1 VDLAAASQT
10 RQGTERGGDRALEG
24 DALARRKK
32 NARRRRAWIVFQ
44 DESGVSQ
51 RPPVRRTWAPRGETP
66 VLIHPFNWKKLS
78 VAIALAFRWDF
89 GRSGLCFA
97 TRPGSYN
104 DVTLIEFLNDLKREF
119 RGRRVVLVWDGLPSH
134 RSRPMQAYLRTQRSW
149 LTVERLPG
157 YAPELNPAELV
168 WGNIKGAELANLCPD
183 ELSEVEGELCAGLQR
198 VGRSPTLAFAF
209 LRHTGLSF

>member
-1 VDLAAASQT
+1 VA
-10 RQGTERGGDRALEG
+10 QG
-24 DALARRKK
+24 KK

-78 VAIALAFRWDF
+78 VAMALAFRWD
-89 GRSGLCFA
+89 GRRSQLFFQ

-104 DVTLIEFLNDLKREF
+104 GPHLITFLNDLKRHV
-119 RGRRVVLVWDGLPSH
+119 RGRRLVLVWDGLPAH
-134 RSRPMQAYLRTQRSW
+134 KSRDMKAYLTGQRHW
-149 LTVERLPG
+149 LTVEPLPG
-157 YAPELNPAELV
+157 YAPDLNPVELV
-168 WGNIKGAELANLCPD
+168 WGNVKGQELANLCADNLD
-183 ELSEVEGELCAGLQR
+183 EVATALRKGLRR
-198 VGRSPTLAFAF
+198 VRRSSTLAFAF